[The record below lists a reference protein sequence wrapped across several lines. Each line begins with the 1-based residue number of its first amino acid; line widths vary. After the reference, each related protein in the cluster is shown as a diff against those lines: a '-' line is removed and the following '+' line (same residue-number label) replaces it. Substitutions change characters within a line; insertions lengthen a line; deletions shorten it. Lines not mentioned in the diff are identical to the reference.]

1 MKGTDPMAI
10 SAPTN
15 TAEVKAHV
23 RKIMDDLLDPDTAE
37 VVDFEMEA
45 GTRVLNP
52 DEPKAWVE
60 RGYDGTYSV
69 LLTVYDPA
77 RRTPDPT

>member
-1 MKGTDPMAI
+1 MAI
-10 SAPTN
+10 TRPPVN
-15 TAEVKAHV
+15 PPEVKAQV
-23 RKIMDDLLDPDTAE
+23 RRMLDGLLDPETAE